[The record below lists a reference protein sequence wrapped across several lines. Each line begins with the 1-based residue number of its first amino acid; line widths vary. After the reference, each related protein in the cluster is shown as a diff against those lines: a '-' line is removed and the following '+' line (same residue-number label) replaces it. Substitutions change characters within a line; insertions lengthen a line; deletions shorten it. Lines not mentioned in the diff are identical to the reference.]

1 MHYAFVLP
9 VKNEENTIK
18 EIIEKIIL
26 KLKSNNKLSFL
37 VVSDS
42 LITLMRLFLKLKT

>member
-1 MHYAFVLP
+1 MLLLQIINQFFKILKMHYAFVLP

-26 KLKSNNKLSFL
+26 KLKSNNKLSF
-37 VVSDS
+37 
-42 LITLMRLFLKLKT
+42 

>member
-18 EIIEKIIL
+18 EIIEKNYFKGLNLII
-26 KLKSNNKLSFL
+26 NY
-37 VVSDS
+37 
-42 LITLMRLFLKLKT
+42 LFSV